1 MMSHILNR
9 HLVVHIFDAESGK
22 VIPNAN
28 VKMSFH
34 NLADSPGISIKVPV
48 VRMQMVGKGVQSTHY
63 GNNVVMP
70 DGSYSVAVVVNRKKV
85 SFNIA
90 LSNATAPSMK
100 EMEMH

>member
-1 MMSHILNR
+1 
-9 HLVVHIFDAESGK
+9 
-22 VIPNAN
+22 
-28 VKMSFH
+28 
-34 NLADSPGISIKVPV
+34 
-48 VRMQMVGKGVQSTHY
+48 
-63 GNNVVMP
+63 MP